1 MDSSKRE
8 SIQILQFEGESLNLY
23 PFRPDD
29 LAIDVPHFRFQE
41 SWAKNADSRDI
52 RLHEGLLGARYL
64 AVS

>member
-1 MDSSKRE
+1 
-8 SIQILQFEGESLNLY
+8 LFEGESLNLY